1 MNIEYDTDFRIYIFS
16 HLSRPHFS
24 PEVQQIAKVINFAVT
39 REGLEQQLLQIICRH
54 ELQKDEEEREKLS
67 KQSLEMQKR
76 KRAEIDKILLTLRN
90 SGQEILESDSFIKT
104 LNATKETT
112 LTIEQKLKQAKL
124 TEERIREMREKFQDT
139 AKQGAR
145 LYFAV

>member
-1 MNIEYDTDFRIYIFS
+1 
-16 HLSRPHFS
+16 
-24 PEVQQIAKVINFAVT
+24 
-39 REGLEQQLLQIICRH
+39 
-54 ELQKDEEEREKLS
+54 
-67 KQSLEMQKR
+67 MQKR